1 MTVSLRNLWTL
12 RRFSR
17 ALWPPPPSRQ
27 NWLLPGSDHSCWPL
41 GWNLHVPCRGASKFQ
56 SIHHGIDSLPLQCVH
71 YFYNTLQDCS
81 GRQAPLL
88 LILAAIVQLL
98 LSHGAAV
105 DSISGSIYRENQY
118 GEAPIN
124 AWEHSVA
131 PGSALYHMRQ
141 TRDLHKLRTRLDS
154 LEKLLTKVFDVVS
167 DDCTRRRRRDRGRAH
182 RHSRSRSRSR
192 SECRR
197 GR

>member
-1 MTVSLRNLWTL
+1 MCGFYEGGGFTSPVKSDRVNIVE
-12 RRFSR
+12 
-17 ALWPPPPSRQ
+17 
-27 NWLLPGSDHSCWPL
+27 LLL
-41 GWNLHVPCRGASKFQ
+41 ERGADVNLGPIIRKSHKT
-56 SIHHGIDSLPLQCVH
+56 PLHQALGAP
-71 YFYNTLQDCS
+71 YNARSEIVTQ
-81 GRQAPLL
+81 Q
-88 LILAAIVQLL
+88 AAIVQLL

-118 GEAPIN
+118 GEAPID

>member
-1 MTVSLRNLWTL
+1 MISELRAKVVDFGLEPGFRGPHPCHRRHNSLQYLVWHRT
-12 RRFSR
+12 
-17 ALWPPPPSRQ
+17 
-27 NWLLPGSDHSCWPL
+27 H
-41 GWNLHVPCRGASKFQ
+41 RGASWA
-56 SIHHGIDSLPLQCVH
+56 
-71 YFYNTLQDCS
+71 S
-81 GRQAPLL
+81 GAA
-88 LILAAIVQLL
+88 LAAQFVTIILRCVCREFTWR
-98 LSHGAAV
+98 LSRLA
-105 DSISGSIYRENQY
+105 Y
-118 GEAPIN
+118 